1 MCSRRDIGSG
11 KKRMEWSEAGTLRKL
26 QYGTEIKT
34 LVDSSRLR
42 RAMRAIFGDEAV
54 DSDPHLRT
62 RAAPRGPP
70 GRKLPDVPYFLVVFT
85 VLDEERKSR
94 CHCGIG
100 SIPSPPEPWGY
111 DCYAATSRALSRVI
125 AI

>member
-1 MCSRRDIGSG
+1 
-11 KKRMEWSEAGTLRKL
+11 MEWSEEGTRRKL
-26 QYGTEIKT
+26 QYVTEIKT
-34 LVDSSRLR
+34 RSIVSRLR

-94 CHCGIG
+94 CHCRTEN
-100 SIPSPPEPWGY
+100 IPSPPEPWGY
-111 DCYAATSRALSRVI
+111 DCHAATSRALSRVI